1 LELTV
6 SVWIFAIDANL
17 AAIHLHDR
25 PAFVMISNLERKLK
39 FTMRPEASLVQVVE
53 DYQATRPRKPG
64 NIAFVFEDCR
74 RFQPEWFSSC

>member
-1 LELTV
+1 
-6 SVWIFAIDANL
+6 
-17 AAIHLHDR
+17 
-25 PAFVMISNLERKLK
+25 MISNLERKLK